1 MSMATKN
8 ILNEGIENN
17 LSLNQSKGHINDFAQ
32 DVNIILV
39 VRVWYFTNPTTIQ
52 T

>member
-17 LSLNQSKGHINDFAQ
+17 LSLNQSKGHIND
-32 DVNIILV
+32 LLKMS
-39 VRVWYFTNPTTIQ
+39 T
-52 T
+52 